1 MTCEIA
7 RVTEGHA
14 HLLMVL
20 ASWSWGENDET
31 ESGCRRKVAVSRAS
45 HVCGKGQGVCTMW

>member
-7 RVTEGHA
+7 RVTEGHT

-31 ESGCRRKVAVSRAS
+31 ESGCSRKVAVSRAS